1 MSQFPILETERLVL
15 RQLRPDDSRDLFQ
28 YFSLDEVTKYYDLNS
43 FTDIKQAEE
52 LIYKWNQKFEKNK
65 GIRWGITLRSKKI
78 E

>member
-52 LIYKWNQKFEKNK
+52 LIYKWNQKFEKK
-65 GIRWGITLRSKKI
+65 
-78 E
+78 